1 MIRLMIVEDD
11 PDIREGLELI
21 AVQTRGVKLVGAY
34 NTAETAIEAA
44 EKEKPDVLLLDIEL
58 PGINGIE
65 AIPLFKKYSE
75 NTDILILTVHQ
86 DDQTV
91 FDALCAGASGY
102 LIKTAHPNKIMDAVK
117 EINSGGVPMSASI
130 ARLVIQSF
138 QKKQNPILT
147 ARETDVLRF
156 LCKGH
161 SYKMIADSMHVSWE
175 TVHSH
180 IKSIYRKL
188 NVNSK
193 SEAVITALK
202 DRII

>member
-1 MIRLMIVEDD
+1 MIVEDD
-11 PDIREGLELI
+11 PDIREGLKLI
-21 AVQTRGVKLVGAY
+21 ADQTRGIKLIGTCDNAEVAIT
-34 NTAETAIEAA
+34 TAA
-44 EKEKPDVLLLDIEL
+44 KEKPNVILLDIEL
-58 PGINGIE
+58 PGMNGIE
-65 AIPLFKKYSE
+65 AIPYFKNVSE
-75 NTDILILTVHQ
+75 NSDILILTVHQ

-91 FDALCAGASGY
+91 FNALCAGASGY

-138 QKKQNPILT
+138 QKKENSVLT

-161 SYKMIADSMHVSWE
+161 SYKMIADTMHVSWE

-193 SEAVITALK
+193 SEAVITALTQK
-202 DRII
+202 MV

>member
-1 MIRLMIVEDD
+1 MIVEDD
-11 PDIREGLELI
+11 PDIREGLKLI
-21 AVQTRGVKLVGAY
+21 ADQTRGIKLIGTCDNAEVAIT
-34 NTAETAIEAA
+34 TAA
-44 EKEKPDVLLLDIEL
+44 KEKPNVILLDIEL
-58 PGINGIE
+58 PGMNGIE
-65 AIPLFKKYSE
+65 AIPYFKNVSE
-75 NTDILILTVHQ
+75 NSDILILTVHQ

-91 FDALCAGASGY
+91 FNALCAGASGY

-138 QKKQNPILT
+138 QKKENSVLT

-161 SYKMIADSMHVSWE
+161 SYKMIADTMHVSWE